1 MTTAC
6 RLIAHPAVLVAL
18 VVGTSVG
25 AIQVGAMNG
34 TAVGAMAGAQVVVSS
49 SGASM
54 TTTVT
59 EMIGPGVSG
68 GTKPMEIGTGVVMG
82 RVVEADGTSPVA
94 GTIVTLSLP
103 GFAPQRVLTD
113 GQGRFAYRG
122 LPKGSF
128 SLTASRPGFVDG
140 AHGRLRPGGT
150 PMAVEI
156 TETLRTGTAD
166 IMVWRH
172 AAIAGT
178 VLDENNEPLVGAP
191 VRALRRDYTSGRR
204 RLTDSGFDTT
214 DDRGQFRMGSLE
226 PGEYVVVL
234 PFTQRPSLDS
244 MMRGMREAERSM
256 SSGASGTFSVAAVRV
271 EGAPLSGGGGGGNM
285 TFMTT
290 SDGGVP
296 PAGTDADGQPLTY
309 QTEFYTGAL
318 SASRAVAI
326 TVQPG
331 EERTAVDFTLTP
343 VRALSITGMVVG
355 PDGPAANTQL
365 QLIPADAE
373 DLVSPIEAA
382 TATTDA
388 NGQFEFTG
396 VPAGQYVLRAQRTPR
411 FVGGAGE
418 RISFT
423 SLGGEQVRMITQ
435 ELVAARPAGAAPLPA
450 EPTLWAEVPVG
461 VGTRALA
468 GMTVSLREGLSVSGN
483 VVFQGGTAQPTAE
496 ARGGISITLEPADGR
511 TAGMVGNARG
521 RVDETG
527 SFKTMGVPA
536 GKYILRVSNAP
547 QGWTLRSATFGGR
560 DITETAVEL
569 KDESAGGVLLSF
581 TDRPS
586 EMTGTVRDASGNPD
600 ATASV
605 IVFPV
610 DPTGWVDT
618 GSQPRRIKTSR
629 TGKDGTFKIGPLPP
643 GEYHVV
649 AIGGSAPRTW
659 QDPAY
664 LDTVSRSATQI
675 RIGDADARAVTLTSV
690 KGPS

>member
-1 MTTAC
+1 MRFDMKAMHKLGTKW
-6 RLIAHPAVLVAL
+6 AVLL
-18 VVGTSVG
+18 
-25 AIQVGAMNG
+25 AMAAVSAVG
-34 TAVGAMAGAQVVVSS
+34 TAVGAAPGTQVVVSG

-54 TTTVT
+54 ATMT
-59 EMIGPGVSG
+59 EMIGPGVSED
-68 GTKPMEIGTGVVMG
+68 TKPLEVGTGVVIG

-128 SLTASRPGFVDG
+128 SLTATRPGFVDG

-150 PMAVEI
+150 PMTVEL
-156 TETLRTGTAD
+156 TDNVRTSSAD
-166 IMVWRH
+166 ILVWRH

-178 VLDENNEPLVGAP
+178 VLDENSAPLVGAP
-191 VRALRRDYTSGRR
+191 VRALRRDYSGGRR

-226 PGEYVVVL
+226 PGEYIVVL
-234 PFTQRPSLDS
+234 PFTQRPSLDA
-244 MMRGMREAERSM
+244 MMRGLRETERSM
-256 SSGASGTFSVAAVRV
+256 GPARGGAATFTVRV
-271 EGAPLSGGGGGGNM
+271 EGAPIGGGGNM
-285 TFMTT
+285 MFMAS

-309 QTEFYTGAL
+309 QTEFYTAAL
-318 SASRAVAI
+318 SASRAIAI
-326 TVQPG
+326 TLQAG

-355 PDGPAANTQL
+355 PDGPAANTQM

-382 TATTDA
+382 TATTDT

-396 VPAGQYVLRAQRTPR
+396 VPAGQYVLRAQRTPP
-411 FVGGAGE
+411 VAGGPGE
-418 RISFT
+418 TISFT
-423 SLGGEQVRMITQ
+423 SVSGDQMRMVQEVRAVRASGT
-435 ELVAARPAGAAPLPA
+435 PALPT

-483 VVFQGGTAQPTAE
+483 VVFQGGATQPTAE
-496 ARGGISITLEPADGR
+496 ARGGISITLEPVDGR
-511 TAGMVGNARG
+511 TAALTSTARG
-521 RVDETG
+521 RVDDTG

-536 GKYILRVSNAP
+536 GRYILRVGNAP

-560 DITETAVEL
+560 DITENAFKL
-569 KDESAGGVLLSF
+569 KDEAAGGVVLAF
-581 TDRPS
+581 TDQPS
-586 EMTGTVRDASGNPD
+586 EMNGTVRDASGNPD

-605 IVFPV
+605 LVFPV
-610 DPTGWVDT
+610 DPSGWVDT

-629 TGKDGTFKIGPLPP
+629 TGKDGSFKIGPLPP

-649 AIGGSAPRTW
+649 AIEGSAPRTW

-664 LDTVSRSATQI
+664 LDTVSRSATQV
-675 RIGDADARAVTLTSV
+675 RIGDADARTVTLASV

>member
-1 MTTAC
+1 M
-6 RLIAHPAVLVAL
+6 AHPAVLVAL
-18 VVGTSVG
+18 AVGASVG
-25 AIQVGAMNG
+25 AIQVGAM
-34 TAVGAMAGAQVVVSS
+34 VGAVTALGAFDDQLVVTSTS
-49 SGASM
+49 SG
-54 TTTVT
+54 TTTMT

-150 PMAVEI
+150 PMAVEL
-156 TETLRTGTAD
+156 TDNVRTSSAD

-178 VLDENNEPLVGAP
+178 VLDENSEPLVGAP
-191 VRALRRDYTSGRR
+191 VRALRRDYTGGRR

-244 MMRGMREAERSM
+244 MMRGMREAERAM
-256 SSGASGTFSVAAVRV
+256 GAGGSTATFTVRV
-271 EGAPLSGGGGGGNM
+271 EGAPLSGGGGNM
-285 TFMTT
+285 MVMS

-296 PAGTDADGQPLTY
+296 PAGTDAEGQPLTY

-326 TVQPG
+326 TLQPG
-331 EERTAVDFTLTP
+331 EERTAVDFRLTP

-411 FVGGAGE
+411 FAGGAGE

-423 SLGGEQVRMITQ
+423 SLGGEQVRMVQ
-435 ELVAARPAGAAPLPA
+435 EVMAVRASGAPALPT

-461 VGTRALA
+461 VGTRAMA
-468 GMTVSLREGLSVSGN
+468 GMTVALREGLSVSGN
-483 VVFQGGTAQPTAE
+483 VLFQGGTAQPTAE

-521 RVDETG
+521 RVDDTG

-569 KDESAGGVLLSF
+569 KDENAGGVVLAF

-586 EMTGTVRDASGNPD
+586 EMNGTVRDASGNPD

-610 DPTGWVDT
+610 DPSGWVDT

-649 AIGGSAPRTW
+649 AIEGSAPRTW

-675 RIGDADARAVTLTSV
+675 RIGDADARTVTLTSV

>member
-1 MTTAC
+1 MTTTR
-6 RLIAHPAVLVAL
+6 RLIALPAVLVAL
-18 VVGTSVG
+18 AVGT
-25 AIQVGAMNG
+25 
-34 TAVGAMAGAQVVVSS
+34 TAGAAATQVVVTSTT
-49 SGASM
+49 SGGA
-54 TTTVT
+54 TTTIS
-59 EMIGPGVSG
+59 EMVGGVSG
-68 GTKPMEIGTGVVMG
+68 GTKPLEIGTGVIMG

-156 TETLRTGTAD
+156 TDTLRTGTAD

-191 VRALRRDYTSGRR
+191 VRALRRDYTGGRR

-244 MMRGMREAERSM
+244 MMRGMRETERAM
-256 SSGASGTFSVAAVRV
+256 GGGGGGTFSIAAVRV
-271 EGAPLSGGGGGGNM
+271 EGTPASGGGGNM
-285 TFMTT
+285 MVMTS

-296 PAGTDADGQPLTY
+296 PAGVDGDGQPLTY

-326 TVQPG
+326 TLQPG

-388 NGQFEFTG
+388 NGQFEFTA

-423 SLGGEQVRMITQ
+423 SLAGDQVRMITQ
-435 ELVAARPAGAAPLPA
+435 EVMAVRATGAAPLPT

-468 GMTVSLREGLSVSGN
+468 GMTVALREGLSVNGN
-483 VVFQGGTAQPTAE
+483 VVFQGGAAQPTAE
-496 ARGGISITLEPADGR
+496 ARGGIGITLEPADGR
-511 TAGMVGNARG
+511 TAGLASTARG

-536 GKYILRVSNAP
+536 GRYILRVSNAP

-560 DITETAVEL
+560 DITETAVDL
-569 KDESAGGVLLSF
+569 KDEHAGGVVLAF

-586 EMTGTVRDASGNPD
+586 EMTGTVRDSSGNPD

-610 DPTGWVDT
+610 DPSGWVDT

-649 AIGGSAPRTW
+649 AIEGSAPRTW

-675 RIGDADARAVTLTSV
+675 RIGDADARTVTLTSV

>member
-1 MTTAC
+1 MVPSPTT
-6 RLIAHPAVLVAL
+6 RTRGAL
-18 VVGTSVG
+18 VLALAVV
-25 AIQVGAMNG
+25 AIQVVA
-34 TAVGAMAGAQVVVSS
+34 AGGRQVVVTSGS
-49 SGASM
+49 SGM
-54 TTTVT
+54 TTMS

-68 GTKPMEIGTGVVMG
+68 GTKPLEIGTGVVMG
-82 RVVEADGTSPVA
+82 RVVEADGTNPVA

-128 SLTASRPGFVDG
+128 SLTATRPGYVDG

-150 PMAVEI
+150 PMAVDL
-156 TETLRTGTAD
+156 TDTQRTSTAD

-191 VRALRRDYTSGRR
+191 VRALRRDYTGGRR
-204 RLTDSGFDTT
+204 RLTESGFDST
-214 DDRGQFRMGSLE
+214 DDRGQFRMGALE

-234 PFTQRPSLDS
+234 PLTQRPSLDA
-244 MMRGMREAERSM
+244 MMRGMRETERSM
-256 SSGASGTFSVAAVRV
+256 GASIATFTMRV
-271 EGAPLSGGGGGGNM
+271 EATAIGGGGGNM
-285 TFMTT
+285 MVTSS

-296 PAGTDADGQPLTY
+296 PAGTDAEGQPLTY
-309 QTEFYTGAL
+309 QTEFFTGAL
-318 SASRAVAI
+318 SASRATAI
-326 TVQPG
+326 ALGPG
-331 EERTAVDFTLTP
+331 EERTAVDFRLTP
-343 VRALSITGMVVG
+343 VRALSVAGMVVG

-388 NGQFEFTG
+388 NGQFEFTT

-411 FVGGAGE
+411 FALGAGE
-418 RISFT
+418 RMSF
-423 SLGGEQVRMITQ
+423 SMGDDQVRVITQ
-435 ELVAARPAGAAPLPA
+435 ELVAARPAGAAPLPT

-461 VGTRALA
+461 VTTRALA
-468 GMTVSLREGLSVSGN
+468 GMTVALREGLAVSGQ
-483 VVFQGGTAQPTAE
+483 VIFQGGTAQPTAD
-496 ARGGISITLEPADGR
+496 ARGGIGSTLEPADGR
-511 TAGMVGNARG
+511 TAGLNSTARG

-536 GKYILRVSNAP
+536 GRYILRVTGAP

-569 KDESAGGVLLSF
+569 KDENAGGVVLAF

-586 EMTGTVRDASGNPD
+586 EMNGTVRDGSGNAD

-610 DPTGWVDT
+610 DPSGWVDT
-618 GSQPRRIKTSR
+618 GSQPRRLKTSR

-649 AIGGSAPRTW
+649 AIEGSAPRTW

-664 LDTVSRSATQI
+664 LDTMARSATQV
-675 RIGDADARAVTLTSV
+675 RIGDADARTVTLTSV

>member
-1 MTTAC
+1 
-6 RLIAHPAVLVAL
+6 
-18 VVGTSVG
+18 
-25 AIQVGAMNG
+25 
-34 TAVGAMAGAQVVVSS
+34 
-49 SGASM
+49 
-54 TTTVT
+54 
-59 EMIGPGVSG
+59 
-68 GTKPMEIGTGVVMG
+68 
-82 RVVEADGTSPVA
+82 
-94 GTIVTLSLP
+94 
-103 GFAPQRVLTD
+103 
-113 GQGRFAYRG
+113 
-122 LPKGSF
+122 
-128 SLTASRPGFVDG
+128 
-140 AHGRLRPGGT
+140 
-150 PMAVEI
+150 
-156 TETLRTGTAD
+156 
-166 IMVWRH
+166 
-172 AAIAGT
+172 
-178 VLDENNEPLVGAP
+178 
-191 VRALRRDYTSGRR
+191 
-204 RLTDSGFDTT
+204 
-214 DDRGQFRMGSLE
+214 
-226 PGEYVVVL
+226 
-234 PFTQRPSLDS
+234 
-244 MMRGMREAERSM
+244 
-256 SSGASGTFSVAAVRV
+256 
-271 EGAPLSGGGGGGNM
+271 
-285 TFMTT
+285 
-290 SDGGVP
+290 
-296 PAGTDADGQPLTY
+296 
-309 QTEFYTGAL
+309 
-318 SASRAVAI
+318 
-326 TVQPG
+326 
-331 EERTAVDFTLTP
+331 
-343 VRALSITGMVVG
+343 
-355 PDGPAANTQL
+355 
-365 QLIPADAE
+365 
-373 DLVSPIEAA
+373 
-382 TATTDA
+382 
-388 NGQFEFTG
+388 
-396 VPAGQYVLRAQRTPR
+396 
-411 FVGGAGE
+411 
-418 RISFT
+418 
-423 SLGGEQVRMITQ
+423 
-435 ELVAARPAGAAPLPA
+435 
-450 EPTLWAEVPVG
+450 
-461 VGTRALA
+461 
-468 GMTVSLREGLSVSGN
+468 MTVSLREGLSVSGN